1 MVKELTK
8 EQEKIKEYKS
18 KLLSLLLK
26 KYETS
31 KTFKTGEVSL
41 QRPQF
46 AINKLNNSLS
56 KDYFDEMNYRKR
68 EWIHQALAELQE
80 NEIIEVKWP
89 KYKEGL
95 EIDKVY
101 LNFNAIGNAYEIA
114 GITPKQ
120 QKLEDI
126 KLILSPLS
134 EHPWQWV
141 RSFWDYNN
149 EALSKNQTSGL
160 EIDNPKGYEDLVKT
174 LLYLPTMDEG
184 TMKRVISHQ
193 LFSDTKYIEKHVQSR
208 LVSIYKR
215 FGTIELDTDIEYL
228 DSIGIVENPPITL
241 VSGPL
246 IFSSRNLSIDVAEL
260 PGGIGLSFETIK
272 ELEIKDINAKAI
284 LFIENLTAYHEFLK
298 GNIVEDTLNSS
309 NFTNTDHILTIYT
322 GGYPHHAL
330 RKLLY
335 KLKGFV
341 QQSNNSVEVYHWGD
355 IDYGG
360 ILIFEHLR
368 RNYFANL
375 KPLFMDEYTY
385 NKYLE
390 YGMGFSPEYAD
401 KLTALLNDDSYDL
414 WHKLIEALLRN
425 KIRLEQEGL
434 VINMNIK

>member
-1 MVKELTK
+1 M
-8 EQEKIKEYKS
+8 
-18 KLLSLLLK
+18 LLK

-31 KTFKTGEVSL
+31 KAFRTEEVSL

-46 AINKLNNSLS
+46 AIKKLNNSLS

-89 KYKEGL
+89 KFKEGE

-101 LNFNAIGNAYEIA
+101 LNFDAIGNAYDIAEI
-114 GITPKQ
+114 IPKQ

-126 KLILSPLS
+126 KSILSPLS

-141 RSFWDYNN
+141 RNFWDYYN

-174 LLYLPTMDEG
+174 LLFLPTMDEG
-184 TMKRVISHQ
+184 TMKRVLSHQ
-193 LFSDTKYIEKHVQSR
+193 LFNDTKYIEKHVQSR

-215 FGTIELDTDIEYL
+215 FGDIELDTDIEYL
-228 DSIGIVENPPITL
+228 DSIGIVENPQISL

-246 IFSSRNLSIDVAEL
+246 IFNSINSSVDVAEL

-284 LFIENLTAYHEFLK
+284 LFIENLTAYHEFLNGK
-298 GNIVEDTLNSS
+298 IVEDTLSS
-309 NFTNTDHILTIYT
+309 SKFTNTDHILTIYT
-322 GGYPHHAL
+322 GGYPHHGL

-335 KLKGFV
+335 KLKGFI

-368 RNYFANL
+368 RNYFSYL

-390 YGMGFSPEYAD
+390 YGMQFSPEYAN

>member
-1 MVKELTK
+1 M
-8 EQEKIKEYKS
+8 
-18 KLLSLLLK
+18 LLK
-26 KYETS
+26 KYEAS
-31 KTFKTGEVSL
+31 KAFKTGEVSL

-46 AINKLNNSLS
+46 AIKKLSNALS

-80 NEIIEVKWP
+80 CEIIEVKWP
-89 KYKEGL
+89 KYKEGE

-101 LNFNAIGNAYEIA
+101 LNYDAINYAYEIV
-114 GITPKQ
+114 GITPKE
-120 QKLEDI
+120 QKLKDI
-126 KLILSPLS
+126 QSILSPLS

-141 RSFWDYNN
+141 RNFRDYYN
-149 EALSKNQTSGL
+149 EALSKNQTAGL
-160 EIDNPKGYEDLVKT
+160 EIDNPKSYEDLVKT
-174 LLYLPTMDEG
+174 LLFLPTMEEG
-184 TMKRVISHQ
+184 TMKRVLSHQ
-193 LFSDTKYIEKHVQSR
+193 LFNDTKYIEKHVQSR

-215 FGTIELDTDIEYL
+215 FGNVELDTDIEYL
-228 DSIGIVENPPITL
+228 DSIGIVENPQITL

-246 IFSSRNLSIDVAEL
+246 IFSSKNLIVDLAEL

-272 ELEIKDINAKAI
+272 ELEIKNINAKAI
-284 LFIENLTAYHEFLK
+284 LFIENLTAYHEFLNGK
-298 GNIVEDTLNSS
+298 IVEDTLGSS
-309 NFTNTDHILTIYT
+309 NFTNTDHVLTIYT

-335 KLKGFV
+335 KLKGFI

-368 RNYFANL
+368 RNYFSNL
-375 KPLFMDEYTY
+375 KPLFMDENIY

-390 YGMGFSPEYAD
+390 YGMQFSPEYAN

-414 WHKLIEALLRN
+414 WHTLIEALLRN